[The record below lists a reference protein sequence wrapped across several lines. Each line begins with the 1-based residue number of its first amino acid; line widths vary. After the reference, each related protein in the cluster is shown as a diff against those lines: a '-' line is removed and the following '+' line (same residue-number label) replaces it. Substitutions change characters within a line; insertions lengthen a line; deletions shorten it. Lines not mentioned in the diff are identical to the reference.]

1 MAYMGGAGLSPTG
14 QEALFQQE
22 NNGPAALCRGAA
34 VFSRRSEHS
43 QARLL
48 FSRGKAYPSLGI
60 IVTGSTVSSLP
71 L

>member
-22 NNGPAALCRGAA
+22 NSGPAALCRGAA

-43 QARLL
+43 QAIFLE
-48 FSRGKAYPSLGI
+48 SPIWISH
-60 IVTGSTVSSLP
+60 VTGSTVSSLP